1 MHMKTLDEIKEIL
14 IQHKKEL
21 LQVHRIKKVGIFG
34 SFVRGEQKRRSDIDL
49 LAEFEEPVSLLDL
62 VGAELYLKK
71 ILKTKVDLIPKEDI
85 RPELKKRILKETV
98 YV

>member
-1 MHMKTLDEIKEIL
+1 MKTLDEIKEIL
-14 IQHKKEL
+14 MQHKKEL
-21 LQVHRIKKVGIFG
+21 RQAHRIKKVGIFG
-34 SFVRGEQKRRSDIDL
+34 SLARGDQNKRSDIDL

-62 VGAELYLKK
+62 VGAELYLRK